1 MPKVDKVCKSV
12 IEETTEER
20 CKVYI
25 LMILFEKI
33 HDTIILVLKYLN
45 VVIQIQILKTVMRKE
60 FDEECEDEEGKEE
73 CRTEFDYVCEEAKPK
88 PTYAPPSSGYGIP
101 QAPPISTYAPSTYG
115 GGLKREIPKDD
126 LPQYRY
132 SLLRFLQY
140 FL

>member
-1 MPKVDKVCKSV
+1 MQTYLTKRMPITPVQKER
-12 IEETTEER
+12 IENNR
-20 CKVYI
+20 CM
-25 LMILFEKI
+25 LAR
-33 HDTIILVLKYLN
+33 TI
-45 VVIQIQILKTVMRKE
+45 
-60 FDEECEDEEGKEE
+60 EECEDEEGKEE

-132 SLLRFLQY
+132 SL
-140 FL
+140 

>member
-1 MPKVDKVCKSV
+1 
-12 IEETTEER
+12 
-20 CKVYI
+20 
-25 LMILFEKI
+25 
-33 HDTIILVLKYLN
+33 
-45 VVIQIQILKTVMRKE
+45 MRKE

-132 SLLRFLQY
+132 SLLRIWQY

>member
-1 MPKVDKVCKSV
+1 
-12 IEETTEER
+12 
-20 CKVYI
+20 
-25 LMILFEKI
+25 
-33 HDTIILVLKYLN
+33 
-45 VVIQIQILKTVMRKE
+45 MRKE

-132 SLLRFLQY
+132 SLQKFL
-140 FL
+140 